1 MNFIQLMIGAIILY
15 TVYRVVK
22 SMVKGIK
29 ERKEL
34 NSFLNN
40 HKTAL

>member
-15 TVYRVVK
+15 TVYRAVK

-34 NSFLNN
+34 NSFF
-40 HKTAL
+40 K